1 MDIHL
6 WHETCNNI
14 YESAPF
20 LKKDVV
26 YLKTRWRGVI
36 KVDFRLDS
44 ELLMLKGT
52 IRDFIRDEIE
62 PYAMQIEEEDA
73 IPDVLIQKTKEMG
86 LFSLSIPEAYGGLGI
101 GMVGK
106 CALYEEI
113 GQTHN
118 GYTTLIGAHTGIG
131 TVGIVEMGNEEQKK
145 KYLPDMATGDRIGA
159 FALTEPEAGSHATNL
174 KTTAVKK
181 GNKYILNG
189 TKHYITNAPI
199 ADVFT
204 VMAVT
209 DSSKGA
215 KGITSFI
222 VEKGFPGFKVG
233 AIERKMGLHGSQ
245 TAELIFEECEVP
257 EDNVLGTV
265 GQGYV
270 NALKILA
277 NGRAGLAAR
286 NLGSSQKLL
295 DLSMAYVQG
304 RKQFNVPLIDHQA
317 VAHMLAE
324 MALEIEALRSFTYRV
339 AWMVDQNEKVLKE
352 AAMLKLFGSEV
363 YNRVADKAVQIHGGL
378 GYIADYP
385 IERFYRDARIT
396 RIYEGTSEIQKNII
410 ASQLKKEYS

>member
-1 MDIHL
+1 MNFKLDEDIQ
-6 WHETCNNI
+6 
-14 YESAPF
+14 F
-20 LKKDVV
+20 LKRNV
-26 YLKTRWRGVI
+26 
-36 KVDFRLDS
+36 
-44 ELLMLKGT
+44 
-52 IRDFIRDEIE
+52 RDFVQNEVE
-62 PYAMQIEEEDA
+62 KVAMQIEEENK
-73 IPDVLIQKTKEMG
+73 IPEHIVEMSKEMG
-86 LFSLSIPEAYGGLGI
+86 LFGLSIPEEYGGLGI

-113 GQTHN
+113 GATHN

-145 KYLPDMATGDRIGA
+145 KYLPDMAAGNRIGA
-159 FALTEPEAGSHATNL
+159 FALTEPSAGSNATNL

-181 GNKYILNG
+181 GDKYILNG
-189 TKHYITNAPI
+189 TKHYITNATE

-209 DSSKGA
+209 DPSKGA

-222 VEKGFPGFKVG
+222 IEKDFPGFHVG
-233 AIERKMGLHGSQ
+233 AVEKKMGLRGSHS
-245 TAELIFEECEVP
+245 AEIIMEDCEVP
-257 EDNVLGTV
+257 VENVLSAE

-270 NALKILA
+270 NALRILT

-286 NLGSSQKLL
+286 NLGSCQKLL
-295 DLSMAYVQG
+295 DLSAVYAKERVQF
-304 RKQFNVPLIDHQA
+304 QVPIIEHQA

-324 MALEIEALRSFTYRV
+324 IAVDIEALRSFTYRV
-339 AWMVDQNEKVLKE
+339 AWMVDEGQKIIKE

-363 YNRVADKAVQIHGGL
+363 YNRVADKALQIHGGI
-378 GYIADYP
+378 GYISDYP

-410 ASQLKKEYS
+410 AGQLNKEYS